1 MKAFEDDYKKLE
13 PVLNK
18 SLAEIKRLV
27 KAQVGKI
34 HDPQLVRI
42 RLTEARTKSLKS
54 LLSKSEKKKWAKKD
68 ILKEAKDL
76 LGLRIVCANTEDI
89 KRIKELLLS
98 NPRLIEIPQ
107 SEEDRTRNP
116 TSSGYRD
123 YKFYVSY
130 ETGIKDHPAI
140 TCEIQIRTVL
150 QDSWATLAHK
160 DIYKEGDDL
169 PESLKKLSF
178 RLSELLHVADQIA
191 QDIRDEVSSK
201 REPLKHKNKK
211 ITDDSLS
218 LTYKQ
223 AFKELPTEYLTR
235 SVRNK
240 CEELGI
246 NNIRTIEKVLTS
258 KKIGRSLSS
267 VYKKATGWDIYDSLI
282 FQVSPLIAACG
293 IKIATDVVA
302 NVSLRIMNKV
312 YLFHLYLQHVSKGRS
327 SPLTGQIFVHFE

>member
-27 KAQVGKI
+27 KAQLGKI

-54 LLSKSEKKKWAKKD
+54 LLSKSEIKKWAKKD

-160 DIYKEGDDL
+160 DIYI
-169 PESLKKLSF
+169 KK
-178 RLSELLHVADQIA
+178 V
-191 QDIRDEVSSK
+191 
-201 REPLKHKNKK
+201 
-211 ITDDSLS
+211 
-218 LTYKQ
+218 
-223 AFKELPTEYLTR
+223 
-235 SVRNK
+235 
-240 CEELGI
+240 
-246 NNIRTIEKVLTS
+246 TI
-258 KKIGRSLSS
+258 
-267 VYKKATGWDIYDSLI
+267 Y
-282 FQVSPLIAACG
+282 P
-293 IKIATDVVA
+293 
-302 NVSLRIMNKV
+302 N
-312 YLFHLYLQHVSKGRS
+312 
-327 SPLTGQIFVHFE
+327 P